1 MALPYLADPGLVRH
15 GQLSIVGSRRL
26 PGERDAR
33 LPDKIEVS
41 PPGVVFPVTPDACL
55 PISGMRPQNY
65 TFVLAS
71 LVAVG
76 GCDRQSSVQPEA
88 ELAVAAEAVVSAVPP
103 PAAAPAASSPL
114 ATSTR
119 QLTRVDDVSEVCM
132 VNNQFMGRAQ
142 IPVVVEGKTYFGC
155 CEMCKGRL
163 AKDAT
168 ARVAKD
174 PVSGNDVDK
183 SSAVIAKR
191 EDGQV
196 IYFENAQNLE
206 RFQAGAK

>member
-1 MALPYLADPGLVRH
+1 
-15 GQLSIVGSRRL
+15 
-26 PGERDAR
+26 
-33 LPDKIEVS
+33 
-41 PPGVVFPVTPDACL
+41 
-55 PISGMRPQNY
+55 MRAQIY
-65 TFVLAS
+65 SFLLAS

-76 GCDRQSSVQPEA
+76 GCDRQSPAQAAVETPGAKEA
-88 ELAVAAEAVVSAVPP
+88 ITP

-114 ATSTR
+114 TTSTP
-119 QLTRVDDVSEVCM
+119 QLTRVHDVSEVCM

-142 IPVVVEGKTYFGC
+142 IPVVVEGRTYFGC

-183 SSAVIAKR
+183 SAAVIAKR
-191 EDGQV
+191 QDGQV
-196 IYFENAQNLE
+196 LYFENAQNLE
-206 RFQAGAK
+206 RFQAGAI

>member
-1 MALPYLADPGLVRH
+1 
-15 GQLSIVGSRRL
+15 
-26 PGERDAR
+26 
-33 LPDKIEVS
+33 
-41 PPGVVFPVTPDACL
+41 
-55 PISGMRPQNY
+55 MRAQIP
-65 TFVLAS
+65 TFLLAS

-76 GCDRQSSVQPEA
+76 GCDRQSSAQPAA
-88 ELAVAAEAVVSAVPP
+88 ELPVATEGVVSAVTP

-119 QLTRVDDVSEVCM
+119 QLTRVHDVSEVCM

-174 PVSGNDVDK
+174 PVSGNAVDK

-196 IYFENAQNLE
+196 LYFENAQNLE
-206 RFQAGAK
+206 RFQTGAI

>member
-1 MALPYLADPGLVRH
+1 MTLVANKTR
-15 GQLSIVGSRRL
+15 
-26 PGERDAR
+26 AA
-33 LPDKIEVS
+33 
-41 PPGVVFPVTPDACL
+41 PPGVVFPVTTDASL
-55 PISGMRPQNY
+55 PISGMRPQIY
-65 TFVLAS
+65 TFLLAS

-76 GCDRQSSVQPEA
+76 GCDRQSSAQPAA
-88 ELAVAAEAVVSAVPP
+88 ELPVAAEAVVSAVTP
-103 PAAAPAASSPL
+103 PAAAPVASSL
-114 ATSTR
+114 VGTSTR
-119 QLTRVDDVSEVCM
+119 QFTRVDDVSEVCM

-168 ARVAKD
+168 ARFAKD

-191 EDGQV
+191 ENGHV
-196 IYFENAQNLE
+196 LYFENAQNLE
-206 RFQAGAK
+206 RFQAGAI

>member
-1 MALPYLADPGLVRH
+1 MRA
-15 GQLSIVGSRRL
+15 
-26 PGERDAR
+26 
-33 LPDKIEVS
+33 KI
-41 PPGVVFPVTPDACL
+41 PTCL
-55 PISGMRPQNY
+55 
-65 TFVLAS
+65 LAS
-71 LVAVG
+71 LVALG
-76 GCDRQSSVQPEA
+76 GCDRQSSAQPVA
-88 ELAVAAEAVVSAVPP
+88 ELSVAAEAVVPAVNL
-103 PAAAPAASSPL
+103 PAAAPVASSPS

-174 PVSGNDVDK
+174 PISGNEVDK
-183 SSAVIAKR
+183 ASAVIAKR
-191 EDGQV
+191 EDGHV
-196 IYFENAQNLE
+196 LYFENAQNLE
-206 RFQAGAK
+206 RFQAGTI